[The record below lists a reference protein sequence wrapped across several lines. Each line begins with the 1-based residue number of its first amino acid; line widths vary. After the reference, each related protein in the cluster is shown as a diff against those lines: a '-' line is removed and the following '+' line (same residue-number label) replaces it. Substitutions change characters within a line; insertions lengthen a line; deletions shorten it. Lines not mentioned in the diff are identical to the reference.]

1 MVQMNFKRI
10 SHIKCASL
18 ARAVF
23 LKGFLLMEITH
34 RELSRPRYR
43 PLLSVLVDS
52 GGTECTTLPKLIVDS
67 EVRGTTLRKLIVD
80 SEVRGTTLQK
90 LIRGKKPNVHIEN
103 PFSF

>member
-52 GGTECTTLPKLIVDS
+52 GGTECTTLQKLIVDSGGTECTTLPKLIVDS
-67 EVRGTTLRKLIVD
+67 GGTECKTLPKLIVVGEVRGTTPP
-80 SEVRGTTLQK
+80 S
-90 LIRGKKPNVHIEN
+90 
-103 PFSF
+103 

>member
-52 GGTECTTLPKLIVDS
+52 GGTECTTLQKSIAS
-67 EVRGTTLRKLIVD
+67 EVK
-80 SEVRGTTLQK
+80 SEVKQSPECVDG
-90 LIRGKKPNVHIEN
+90 IRILLRTRT
-103 PFSF
+103 